1 LFIAAGDV
9 SRDRFVDDQPLD
21 YMLVT
26 PNVDAA
32 NAMLGGAAAAGLI
45 ERKLRSKRLRGAVN
59 GLRDIYYVR
68 GDVLLNQE
76 YLSPRRK
83 DRQGRKFNFRN
94 WGFPEFRTSKR
105 TSKSAFR
112 PWRSLRL
119 GERYS

>member
-45 ERKLRSKRLRGAVN
+45 ERKLRSKRLRGAGN

-68 GDVLLNQE
+68 GDVLLN
-76 YLSPRRK
+76 
-83 DRQGRKFNFRN
+83 
-94 WGFPEFRTSKR
+94 
-105 TSKSAFR
+105 
-112 PWRSLRL
+112 
-119 GERYS
+119 